1 MHNLLKTALISS
13 AALMTVSCGTV
24 GQPQSIANSIVN
36 DAIELNDAHNATNT
50 AIIFKNILRARDR
63 WPTTFTTLS
72 AVASRPTMTRGAD
85 IGLSPLGL
93 GNAPGP
99 FQSSSSRISNS
110 SKADTTYSV
119 APFGSSDGTS
129 SNVLKPLDIV
139 VFKDYFERWPKD
151 VIMLLFV
158 NNIKNGTSGFKA
170 RNDGEKIGEFRKD
183 VAMALGVRG
192 DDINRF
198 NFKDHLALKNAK
210 KDTNTS
216 CITKHR
222 HEFKSYQAF
231 ADFTKS
237 MKESYDGSVSI
248 VKGASGD
255 VQLNLC
261 KNSEDSYR
269 FVLKQDAE
277 NPIMMPA
284 QPQEIS
290 FDIRSIREIVYYLGE
305 SLRSDQNVVES
316 GCSHAARD
324 QYGQLVYSQDGR
336 PVMQKSLAPLFEVR
350 NGHDKMNVNYA
361 ARIRH
366 AGDMYFAIPNDRDVE
381 NMGYC
386 LNDRSNMAM
395 SVLNQLLIINQSPDA
410 LKSPQTLFER

>member
-1 MHNLLKTALISS
+1 MQNILKTALISS
-13 AALMTVSCGTV
+13 AALLMVSCGTV

-72 AVASRPTMTRGAD
+72 AVQSSPTMTRGSD
-85 IGLSPLGL
+85 INLSPLGL
-93 GNAPGP
+93 GNPTGP
-99 FQSSSSRISNS
+99 FKSTS
-110 SKADTTYSV
+110 SKLSNTAKAGTTYKV

-151 VIMLLFV
+151 VITLLFV
-158 NNIKNGTSGFKA
+158 NNIENEKLGIKA
-170 RNDGEKIGEFRKD
+170 RNNGEKISDFRRD

-192 DDINRF
+192 EDIDRF

-210 KDTNTS
+210 KSTNTS
-216 CITKHR
+216 CITKR
-222 HEFKSYQAF
+222 RQDFESYQAF
-231 ADFTKS
+231 ADFAKS
-237 MKESYDGSVSI
+237 MKETYDGSVSI
-248 VKGASGD
+248 IKGASGGL
-255 VQLNLC
+255 QLNLC
-261 KNSEDSYR
+261 KNSEDNFR
-269 FVLKQDAE
+269 FVLNDEAKD
-277 NPIMMPA
+277 PILVLGP
-284 QPQEIS
+284 PQEIS

-305 SLRSDQNVVES
+305 SLRSEQNVVES
-316 GCSHAARD
+316 DCSYAA
-324 QYGQLVYSQDGR
+324 QDGMR
-336 PVMQKSLAPLFEVR
+336 KSLAPLFVVK
-350 NGHDKMNVNYA
+350 NNHDKMDVNYA

-366 AGDMYFAIPNDRDVE
+366 AGDMYFAIPNGRDVQ
-381 NMGYC
+381 NLGNC

-395 SVLNQLLIINQSPDA
+395 SVLNQLLIINQSPEA